1 MICKEKF
8 VEYANALRKHNSWLN
23 KLYDMGIVIE
33 SEALCCIA
41 DALYDVM
48 LEGDIDYDYDDYGGV
63 SWVAYWCSSNIG
75 QIGFRR
81 VRDWIFIEDAG
92 ALYDFIEKM
101 RGLGWP
107 EETPKEWLKW

>member
-1 MICKEKF
+1 MIKKEKF

-23 KLYDMGIVIE
+23 KLYDLGINIE

-63 SWVAYWCSSNIG
+63 SWVAYWCSSDMN
-75 QIGFRR
+75 QKGFRR
-81 VRDWIFIEDAG
+81 VKEHIYLPDAG
-92 ALYDFIEKM
+92 ALYDFVTEMAEK
-101 RGLGWP
+101 GWP
-107 EETPKEWLKW
+107 EKAREGWII